1 MENEI
6 ESLKKSIWK
15 EISNVLNPRF
25 DIGEFSNEFLH
36 NEDIPR
42 IRMKHLEA
50 ELGKLAHN
58 AYIATKVTFTVEIE
72 RLADHFGVDPR
83 PVMETVWR
91 DRRVMNSAHLTPR
104 LGGFA
109 GKCVPKDTAA
119 LARLDP
125 DPESLL
131 HSLSKRGSDEIY
143 SERMK
148 EQ

>member
-1 MENEI
+1 MYSCSSGDEDMLLEYFAWV
-6 ESLKKSIWK
+6 S
-15 EISNVLNPRF
+15 
-25 DIGEFSNEFLH
+25 
-36 NEDIPR
+36 EDIPR

-50 ELGKLAHN
+50 RLGKLAHN
-58 AYIATKVTFTVEIE
+58 AYIATKRFTFTVEIE

-91 DRRVMNSAHLTPR
+91 DRQVMNSTHLTPR

-119 LARLDP
+119 LNDP

-131 HSLSKRGSDEIY
+131 HSLSKRVVMRFIARG
-143 SERMK
+143 
-148 EQ
+148 